1 MTSDEFETLLG
12 RVEPLITRQDT
23 KMRRAI
29 TARERL
35 SLTLRFLATGE
46 TYKSLSFHYRIGTTT
61 NTHEHTCT
69 ALHQVLKDDF
79 LKTPKSEE
87 KWQFPHCLGALD
99 GKHIYIQ
106 PPAHTGSM

>member
-1 MTSDEFETLLG
+1 MTLDEFETLLG

-29 TARERL
+29 TARESL

-46 TYKSLSFHYRIGTTT
+46 TYKSLSFQYRIGATTVSDIVK
-61 NTHEHTCT
+61 HTCA

-79 LKTPKSEE
+79 LKVRNP
-87 KWQFPHCLGALD
+87 
-99 GKHIYIQ
+99 
-106 PPAHTGSM
+106 

>member
-1 MTSDEFETLLG
+1 
-12 RVEPLITRQDT
+12 
-23 KMRRAI
+23 MRRAI

-46 TYKSLSFHYRIGTTT
+46 TYKSLSFQYRIGATTVSDIVK
-61 NTHEHTCT
+61 HTCA

-79 LKTPKSEE
+79 LKTPKSEDE
-87 KWQFPHCLGALD
+87 WREIANGFEDKWQFPHCLGALD

-106 PPAHTGSM
+106 PPAHSGSL